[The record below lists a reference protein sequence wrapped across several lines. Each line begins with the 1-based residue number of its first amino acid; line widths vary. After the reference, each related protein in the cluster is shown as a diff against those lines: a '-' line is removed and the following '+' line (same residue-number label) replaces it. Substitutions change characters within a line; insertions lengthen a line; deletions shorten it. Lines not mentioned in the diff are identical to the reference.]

1 MQLFTQ
7 TIQNIISNC
16 IAQEAIIWDDR
27 NSPWIDEKI
36 KKLVFHKNCVYSMY
50 SRDINNTDL
59 FNKFQS
65 LQVDLKTTI
74 EESK

>member
-1 MQLFTQ
+1 
-7 TIQNIISNC
+7 
-16 IAQEAIIWDDR
+16 
-27 NSPWIDEKI
+27 
-36 KKLVFHKNCVYSMY
+36 MY
-50 SRDINNTDL
+50 SRDINNADL